1 MLSSD
6 QVSGMTFNWN
16 LRDRTM
22 INLKARGQYLIWK
35 LRSLSKIWYP
45 IEVAEV
51 EIVASEG
58 RRSGQGPGEK
68 KFDQKF

>member
-1 MLSSD
+1 MVGGGRVLP
-6 QVSGMTFNWN
+6 G
-16 LRDRTM
+16 LRKRSITPLNAFLEQQTGSHM
-22 INLKARGQYLIWK
+22 KAEVF
-35 LRSLSKIWYP
+35 SYP

-51 EIVASEG
+51 EIAASEG